1 MAYVAITQSSA
12 PFSSWR
18 RATVLGHPNLFYI
31 LSSSHLFVNTPSDL
45 NLITRKSKYRD
56 IWNNMFLIIGDKI
69 KEKFDTYLKN
79 QYSNTEYL
87 GACLVDFQIFS
98 FYQVVIKDS
107 QTTEFKAIQDIDIT
121 TTHPF
126 ESKFDTKFMLPMIAK
141 EQQSSIELAGAYSYQ
156 ERKQKVKTYCKHYYR
171 LLTLEKII
179 KECKR
184 QLDLK

>member
-1 MAYVAITQSSA
+1 
-12 PFSSWR
+12 
-18 RATVLGHPNLFYI
+18 
-31 LSSSHLFVNTPSDL
+31 
-45 NLITRKSKYRD
+45 
-56 IWNNMFLIIGDKI
+56 MFLIIGDKI

-184 QLDLK
+184 QLDIK